1 MRRADRLFDLLQLL
15 RRRRVLTAEQLAEA
29 LEVSVRT
36 VYRDVADLA
45 ASGVPI
51 EGEAGVGYRLPRGF
65 DLPPLMFTAAEIEAL
80 VLGARMVESWGD
92 DGLAKAARG
101 ALARIEAALPDRLRP
116 VLDRVSLFAPRFHVP
131 AALAPRLATLRAAIA
146 TSTVVDLAYR
156 DRAGEPTHRA
166 VWPLGLF
173 YWGHAWTLG
182 AYCELRDGFRN
193 FRLDRVTSVTPTERV
208 FPPTPGR
215 TLTDFF
221 AALEADTEPARR
233 QAASSRGSDPR
244 GGVR

>member
-15 RRRRVLTAEQLAEA
+15 RRRRVLTAEQFAES

-36 VYRDVADLA
+36 VYRDVADLV

-92 DGLAKAARG
+92 EGLARAAKG

-116 VLDRVSLFAPRFHVP
+116 VLDHVSLFAPQFHVP
-131 AALAPRLATLRAAIA
+131 TTLAPRLTILRSAIA
-146 TSTVVDLAYR
+146 ASLVVDLSYR
-156 DRAGEPTHRA
+156 DRQGEPTTRC
-166 VWPLGLF
+166 VRPLGLF
-173 YWGHAWTLG
+173 YWGHGWTLG
-182 AYCELRDGFRN
+182 AWCELREGFRN
-193 FRLDRVTSVTPTERV
+193 FRLDRVVEAAATSRTFVQEA
-208 FPPTPGR
+208 GR
-215 TLTDFF
+215 TLDDFL
-221 AALEADTEPARR
+221 AHVRAEA
-233 QAASSRGSDPR
+233 G
-244 GGVR
+244 